1 MGRPSSYSEA
11 IGSEICERLADGDSL
26 RSICSEPGFPD
37 MRTVRRWLDQ
47 NETFRLQYARAR
59 ERQADAYADRILD
72 EAYSAEDA
80 SLGRLRMD
88 ALKWAA
94 SKLAPKRYG
103 DAVQMKHTDADGGPV
118 QQVIR
123 WANDQAEATHDPS
136 RS

>member
-1 MGRPSSYSEA
+1 M
-11 IGSEICERLADGDSL
+11 
-26 RSICSEPGFPD
+26 
-37 MRTVRRWLDQ
+37 
-47 NETFRLQYARAR
+47 YARAR
-59 ERQADAYADRILD
+59 EEQAETYADRLIE
-72 EAYSAEDA
+72 EAFSAEDA
-80 SLGRLRMD
+80 SIGRLRMD

-123 WANDQAEATHDPS
+123 WADNQDEATHDPS

>member
-1 MGRPSSYSEA
+1 MGRPSSYSDA
-11 IGSEICERLADGDSL
+11 IGAEICERLADGEGL
-26 RSICSEPGFPD
+26 RGICSDAHMPN
-37 MRTVRRWLDQ
+37 RVTVIRWLEQ
-47 NETFRLQYARAR
+47 NENFRNQYARAR
-59 ERQADAYADRILD
+59 EKQADAYAERILD
-72 EAYSAEDA
+72 EAFNAEDPQ
-80 SLGRLRMD
+80 LGRLRVD

-123 WANDQAEATHDPS
+123 WADNQSEATHDPS